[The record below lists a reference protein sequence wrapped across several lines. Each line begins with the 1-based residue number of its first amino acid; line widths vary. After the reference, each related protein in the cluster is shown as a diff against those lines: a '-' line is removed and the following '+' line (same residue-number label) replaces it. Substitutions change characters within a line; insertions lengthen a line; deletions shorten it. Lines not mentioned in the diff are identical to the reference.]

1 MPIQKYL
8 IALGLSLSTLG
19 LTLGLNSSA
28 SAQAMAEGVVR
39 RIDLDNN
46 KITIRHSEV
55 KALDMPPMTMVFV
68 AKQPDMLKNL
78 TPGDSIIF
86 EAFNTNGQF
95 SVGKIQ
101 KK

>member
-1 MPIQKYL
+1 VL
-8 IALGLSLSTLG
+8 SFGLST
-19 LTLGLNSSA
+19 SA
-28 SAQAMAEGVVR
+28 LAQAMAEGVVR

-46 KITIRHSEV
+46 KITIRHGDI

-68 AKQPDMLKNL
+68 AKQLAQLKNL
-78 TPGDSIIF
+78 APGDEILF
-86 EAFNTNGQF
+86 EAFEANGQY

>member
-1 MPIQKYL
+1 MNVNESIIKL
-8 IALGLSLSTLG
+8 SFFLGALAVSG
-19 LTLGLNSSA
+19 SA
-28 SAQAMAEGVVR
+28 FAQAMAEGVVR

-46 KITIRHSEV
+46 KITIRHGEI

-68 AKQPDMLKNL
+68 AKQPAELKKVA
-78 TPGDSIIF
+78 PGDTIMF
-86 EAFNTNGQF
+86 EAFEANGQY

>member
-1 MPIQKYL
+1 MKIQKSL
-8 IALGLSLSTLG
+8 LMLGLSSVLLG
-19 LTLGLNSSA
+19 LHGSA
-28 SAQAMAEGVVR
+28 LAQAMAEGVVR

-46 KITIRHSEV
+46 KITIHHGDI

-68 AKQPDMLKNL
+68 AKQPALLKTL
-78 TPGDSIIF
+78 APGDEVIF
-86 EAFNTNGQF
+86 EAFESNGQY

>member
-1 MPIQKYL
+1 MRIKNYL
-8 IALGLSLSTLG
+8 TVFGFSLSTFF
-19 LTLGLNSSA
+19 LTLGLINSA
-28 SAQAMAEGVVR
+28 LAQAMAEGVVR

-46 KITIRHSEV
+46 KITIRHGEV

-68 AKQPDMLKNL
+68 AKQPELLKSL
-78 TPGDSIIF
+78 APGDAIVF
-86 EAFNTNGQF
+86 EAFEANGQY